1 MKLIVVPT
9 DFSALAD
16 NALKYGM
23 DLATAMGSSLMIVHV
38 YQIPISYSEVPLIT
52 VSIEEIRKAS
62 EDRLAELKHNIETIT
77 AGKLVVYTE
86 SRLGDVGDEINK
98 LTKTLQPFVIVMG
111 SRGVTGAGKFFLGS
125 NSLSLI
131 SRTNTPVIV
140 VPPGGRFS
148 PYKKIGLSTD
158 FKGVVDK
165 TPVAPIRALVSFFN
179 AELHVLHVD
188 YKQRNFNPG
197 VPEQTLNL
205 DMLLTGMNPTYDF
218 IENKD
223 VNEGINDFAEKNN
236 IDLIVTLPQK
246 HSFLES
252 LFEKSLTRELLHHTH
267 IPVMCIRND
276 KVE

>member
-9 DFSALAD
+9 DFSPLAD

-23 DLATAMGSSLMIVHV
+23 DLATAMGSSLMIVHI

-52 VSIEEIRKAS
+52 ISLEEIKKAS
-62 EDRLAELKHNIETIT
+62 EERLAELKHNIETIT
-77 AGKLVVYTE
+77 SGKLVVYAE
-86 SRLGDVGDEINK
+86 SRLGDVGDEIQK
-98 LTKTLQPFVIVMG
+98 LTRTLQPFAVVMG

-125 NSLSLI
+125 NSLSVI
-131 SRTNTPVIV
+131 NSTATPVIV
-140 VPPGGRFS
+140 VPPGGKFS
-148 PYKKIGLSTD
+148 PYKKIGLTTD
-158 FKGVVDK
+158 FKDVVDK
-165 TPVAPIRALVSFFN
+165 TPVVPVRALVNFFN

-188 YKQRNFNPG
+188 YKQRNFNPS

-205 DMLLTGMNPTYDF
+205 DMLLSGMNPTYNY
-218 IENKD
+218 IENKN

-236 IDLIVTLPQK
+236 IDLIITLPQK

-267 IPVMCIRND
+267 IPVMCIRNV
-276 KVE
+276 KPE

>member
-9 DFSALAD
+9 DFSPLAD
-16 NALKYGM
+16 NALKYGI

-52 VSIEEIRKAS
+52 VSIEEIKKAS
-62 EDRLAELKHNIETIT
+62 EDRLAEIKHNIETIT

-98 LTKTLQPFVIVMG
+98 LTKTLQPFAVVMG

-125 NSLSLI
+125 NSLSVI

-140 VPPGGRFS
+140 VPPGGRFL
-148 PYKKIGLSTD
+148 PYKKIGLTTD
-158 FKGVVDK
+158 FKEVINK
-165 TPVAPIRALVSFFN
+165 TPVVPIRALVSFFN

-188 YKQRNFNPG
+188 YKQRNFNPD

-267 IPVMCIRND
+267 IPVMCIKND

>member
-1 MKLIVVPT
+1 MKLIIVPT
-9 DFSALAD
+9 DFSPLAD

-23 DLATAMGSSLMIVHV
+23 DLATAMGSSLLLVHV

-52 VSIEEIRKAS
+52 VSMEEIKKAS
-62 EDRLAELKHNIETIT
+62 EERLAELKHNIETIT

-98 LTKTLQPFVIVMG
+98 LTKTLQPFAVVMG

-125 NSLSLI
+125 NSLSVI
-131 SRTNTPVIV
+131 GRTKTPVIV

-148 PYKKIGLSTD
+148 AYKKIGLTTD
-158 FKGVVDK
+158 FKDVVDK

-188 YKQRNFNPG
+188 YKQRNFNPD

-205 DMLLTGMNPTYDF
+205 DMLLTGMNPTYNF

-252 LFEKSLTRELLHHTH
+252 IFEKSLTRELLHHTH